1 MPRFLQLLQPVM
13 VNRGLTE
20 AVYKTA
26 LVNQLT
32 VADDIKK
39 PPKYTLT
46 VTVALCRP
54 PWLTD

>member
-1 MPRFLQLLQPVM
+1 M